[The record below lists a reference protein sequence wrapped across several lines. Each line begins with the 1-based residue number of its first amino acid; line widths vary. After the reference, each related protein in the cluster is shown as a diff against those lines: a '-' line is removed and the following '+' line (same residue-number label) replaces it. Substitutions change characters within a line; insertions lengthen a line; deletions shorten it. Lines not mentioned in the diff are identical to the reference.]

1 MEDGSHN
8 YHRFLHGDNDGMVE
22 LIRGY
27 RDGLILYI
35 NGIVRNISV
44 AEELA
49 EDVFVKL
56 VVDRPR
62 FNGKSSFKTWLYAM
76 GHNIACDH
84 LRRRKR
90 AREDLFADV
99 ALTAD
104 EEDLW
109 RAYCKKEEKLAVHHA
124 LSKINTDY
132 AQVLYLVYF
141 EELGNREAASVMH
154 KTTRQIE
161 NLLYRAKIALR
172 TELEKEGFVY
182 EKI

>member
-1 MEDGSHN
+1 MEDSARS
-8 YHRFLHGDNDGMVE
+8 YRRFLDGDNEGMVE
-22 LIRGY
+22 LIKCY

-62 FNGKSSFKTWLYAM
+62 FSGKSSFKTWLYAI

-90 AREDLFADV
+90 SREVAEADV
-99 ALTAD
+99 SLLAD

-109 RAYCKKEEKLAVHHA
+109 RSYCKKEEKLAVHGA
-124 LSKINTDY
+124 LAKLHDDY

-141 EELGNREAASVMH
+141 EELSNREAAAVMR
-154 KTTRQIE
+154 KSTRQIE

-182 EKI
+182 EEI